1 MHVVV
6 PFGSVTSASVCRWAS
21 SEMGRQT
28 LRLASRQ
35 ETEVKLTVQII
46 SSSQGV
52 SKRKLQLRQFAV
64 VLRVLTCFFSS
75 EKLHA
80 S

>member
-28 LRLASRQ
+28 RRLASRQ
-35 ETEVKLTVQII
+35 ETEAKLTVQIMN
-46 SSSQGV
+46 SSQGV
-52 SKRKLQLRQFAV
+52 SKRKRHLRQFAV
-64 VLRVLTCFFSS
+64 VVRVLTSFFSS
-75 EKLHA
+75 EKLPT